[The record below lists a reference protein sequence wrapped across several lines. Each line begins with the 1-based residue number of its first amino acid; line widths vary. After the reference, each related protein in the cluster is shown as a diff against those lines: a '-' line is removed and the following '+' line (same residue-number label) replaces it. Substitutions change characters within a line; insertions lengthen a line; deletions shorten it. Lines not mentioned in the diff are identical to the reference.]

1 MKTDLDCLP
10 CVMRQTVEA
19 ARRATSDHACM
30 ETIVGKA
37 LPLMGNIDL
46 GEPSPVFIGA
56 VHRVV
61 RDVTGSSDPYKEA
74 REACNRKVLELY
86 PSLKKLIVE
95 SSNPLETALRMAI
108 AGNTIDFVVN
118 PQADETDLGKAV
130 QEGLDAPIPRSS
142 FEEFAEAASRAKDI
156 LYLGDNAG
164 EIVFDRLLVEEL
176 STVPVTYVVRGSPVI
191 NDVTM
196 DDARDSGMCGI
207 AEVIDNG
214 SDFPGTILR
223 DCSDSFRQRFQTAD
237 MIISKGQ
244 GNYESLDDADK
255 NIVFLFKVKCS
266 VVARHLDQEIGTLM
280 LLANSGDRSVQTRT
294 GSAMTTG

>member
-1 MKTDLDCLP
+1 
-10 CVMRQTVEA
+10 MRQTVEA
-19 ARRATSDHACM
+19 ARRATSDHASM

-46 GEPSPVFIGA
+46 SEPSPVFIGA
-56 VHRVV
+56 VHRIV
-61 RDVTGSSDPYKEA
+61 REVTGSSDPYKQA
-74 REACNRKVLELY
+74 REVCNRKVLELY
-86 PSLKKLIVE
+86 PALKKVIVE
-95 SSNPLETALRMAI
+95 SSNPLETAVRMAI

-118 PQADETDLGKAV
+118 PQADEIDLVKAV
-130 QEGLDAPIPRSS
+130 QESLDAPIPRSS

-176 STVPVTYVVRGSPVI
+176 STIPVTYVVRGSPVI

-196 DDARDSGMCGI
+196 DDARDSGMCEI

-223 DCSDSFRQRFQTAD
+223 DCSDSFRQRFQAAD
-237 MIISKGQ
+237 MVISKGQ

-266 VVARHLDQEIGTLM
+266 VVARLLDQKIGTLM
-280 LLANSGDRSVQTRT
+280 LLAHCGDRPAPTRT
-294 GSAMTTG
+294 RSR